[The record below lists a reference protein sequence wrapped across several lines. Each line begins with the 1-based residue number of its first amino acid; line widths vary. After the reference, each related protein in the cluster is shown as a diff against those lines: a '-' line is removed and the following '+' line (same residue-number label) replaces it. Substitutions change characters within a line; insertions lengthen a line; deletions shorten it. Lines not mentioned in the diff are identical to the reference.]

1 MSTDAILDQA
11 ELSLNNRDVA
21 GAERILTQ
29 QWPDMTRAPGDVLNL
44 MAMVRLAQGKGGEA
58 ERLIRGAI
66 SAEPNSLRHHI
77 QMGHILT
84 ALGNHSG
91 AVEAF
96 TNASRIDPKWPGV
109 FVVLS
114 QAFYSLERF
123 NDAERSARQA
133 VANTPTSGAFE
144 ALSNALRA
152 QGKAQDALNAADEA
166 LRLDWQD
173 PNAQHARAAALMQLN
188 RPQDAL
194 TIFDELRSRG
204 IDLPVLHM
212 NRGAA
217 LEALGRKDE
226 ARAVYEEAAR
236 RWPNLPNLQ
245 DRVAAA
251 RKRV

>member
-1 MSTDAILDQA
+1 MSNDAILDQA
-11 ELSLNNRDVA
+11 ELSLNNGDIA
-21 GAERILTQ
+21 AAERVLTQ
-29 QWPDMTRAPGDVLNL
+29 QWPDPSRAPGDVQHV
-44 MAMVRLAQGKGGEA
+44 MAMVRLAQGRGGEA
-58 ERLIRGAI
+58 ERLIRAAI

-77 QMGHILT
+77 RLGHILT
-84 ALGNHSG
+84 ELGNHSS
-91 AVEAF
+91 AVEAYS
-96 TNASRIDPKWPGV
+96 NAARIDPKWPGV

-114 QAFYSLERF
+114 QAFYALERF
-123 NDAERSARQA
+123 NDAERAARQT
-133 VANTPTSGAFE
+133 VANAPTAGAFE

-166 LRLDWQD
+166 LRHDWQD

-204 IDLPVLHM
+204 IDLPILQM

-217 LEALGRKDE
+217 LEALGRKDD

-236 RWPNLPNLQ
+236 RWPDLPNLRE
-245 DRVAAA
+245 RVEAA